1 MIGDIASINIVE
13 QNYLQEGRELA
24 ALLVRLWDFLGR
36 PLAFGSSVVGAMLIV
51 ARSRR
56 IKMILFL
63 GRLQWTKVQIP

>member
-51 ARSRR
+51 ARR
-56 IKMILFL
+56 
-63 GRLQWTKVQIP
+63 